1 MDGTGDMK
9 KATKQT
15 EHAGI
20 RAERRFL
27 AWGLGLPLAIC
38 MCVMIVNWLVD
49 PLWCF
54 NHPVPAGHW
63 QAMFNDRVQKANILV
78 FKRPRVGTL
87 LLGSSRV
94 MYTDPAL
101 WGKDGFNYAVNTM
114 VPSEYAPAVRNVRRT
129 VGMPDKIVAGF
140 DFLGA
145 SVRREQ
151 EAASRSVDTRRH
163 VDEAASPLYR
173 MKCLL
178 DYNVFR
184 NAVKNVFR
192 KGFEEKDG
200 TIRYDGGPRPVLHLA
215 FVNPGPSVR
224 REFLAD
230 NLQIYGR
237 SYASFL
243 YDGGHREKLAEFRAE
258 AGDATILPFTT
269 PEGTP
274 FLRIIANT
282 SGLLDDYE
290 RWIRDLV
297 RVFGRVWNFM
307 YVNSVTSDPYL
318 YKEPSHFGPQISE
331 WIASRVLGSGS
342 CPPDFGVLVTERN
355 IDEHLRGVRA
365 GIERLRRETDGWN
378 VFYPGMD
385 SRRSQDGSAGKD

>member
-1 MDGTGDMK
+1 MK
-9 KATKQT
+9 KTTRQTKPVGLLS
-15 EHAGI
+15 EK
-20 RAERRFL
+20 RFL
-27 AWGLGLPLAIC
+27 AWGLGIPLMIC
-38 MCVMIVNWLVD
+38 ICVMAVNWLVD

-54 NHPVPAGHW
+54 NHPVPAGRW

-78 FKRPRVGTL
+78 FKRPRVEAL

-114 VPSEYAPAVRNVRRT
+114 VPAEYAPALRNVRRT
-129 VGMPDKIVAGF
+129 VGMPDRIVAGF

-145 SVRREQ
+145 SIRREQ
-151 EAASRSVDTRRH
+151 EAASRSVDTQRH
-163 VDEAASPLYR
+163 VDEATSPLYR
-173 MKCLL
+173 VKCLL

-215 FVNPGPSVR
+215 FVNPSSSAR

-237 SYASFL
+237 SCASFL
-243 YDGGHREKLAEFRAE
+243 YDGGPREKLEEFRAE
-258 AGDATILPFTT
+258 AGDAMIFPFTT
-269 PEGTP
+269 PVGTP
-274 FLRIIANT
+274 FLRIIAET
-282 SGLLDDYE
+282 PGLLDDYE

-307 YVNSVTSDPYL
+307 YVNSVASDPYL
-318 YKEPSHFGPQISE
+318 YKEPSHFGPQVSE
-331 WIASRVLGSGS
+331 WIAARILGSGYF
-342 CPPDFGVLVTERN
+342 PPDFGVLVTRKN
-355 IDEHLRGVRA
+355 VDEHLCGVRA
-365 GIERLRRETDGWN
+365 GIERLRHEADGWN
-378 VFYPGMD
+378 AFYPD
-385 SRRSQDGSAGKD
+385 RDLRRLQDGSAGKD

>member
-1 MDGTGDMK
+1 MK
-9 KATKQT
+9 RT
-15 EHAGI
+15 
-20 RAERRFL
+20 AERATSAGLSLEKRFL
-27 AWGLGLPLAIC
+27 GWVLGIPLAIC
-38 MCVMIVNWLVD
+38 AFVMTVNWLVD

-163 VDEAASPLYR
+163 VDEATNPLYR
-173 MKCLL
+173 VKCLL

-192 KGFEEKDG
+192 KGFEVKA
-200 TIRYDGGPRPVLHLA
+200 V
-215 FVNPGPSVR
+215 PGPFCIWLS
-224 REFLAD
+224 
-230 NLQIYGR
+230 
-237 SYASFL
+237 
-243 YDGGHREKLAEFRAE
+243 
-258 AGDATILPFTT
+258 
-269 PEGTP
+269 
-274 FLRIIANT
+274 
-282 SGLLDDYE
+282 
-290 RWIRDLV
+290 
-297 RVFGRVWNFM
+297 
-307 YVNSVTSDPYL
+307 
-318 YKEPSHFGPQISE
+318 
-331 WIASRVLGSGS
+331 
-342 CPPDFGVLVTERN
+342 
-355 IDEHLRGVRA
+355 
-365 GIERLRRETDGWN
+365 
-378 VFYPGMD
+378 
-385 SRRSQDGSAGKD
+385 